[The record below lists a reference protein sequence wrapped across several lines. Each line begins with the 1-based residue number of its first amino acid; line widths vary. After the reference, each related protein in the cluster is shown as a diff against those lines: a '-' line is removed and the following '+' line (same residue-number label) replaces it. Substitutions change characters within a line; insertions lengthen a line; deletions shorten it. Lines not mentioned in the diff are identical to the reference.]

1 LSANLHSQQ
10 PIGANS
16 LQLHQRSLSVQVS
29 AVKSTKRL
37 KYAGIGQRVVHD
49 PLFVS
54 VQPDGS
60 DVWRLE
66 PVIELLKDGGV
77 RELQQQQQ
85 HEAQEELIQQ
95 QRQAYGA
102 AAESYISTAA

>member
-1 LSANLHSQQ
+1 
-10 PIGANS
+10 
-16 LQLHQRSLSVQVS
+16 VS
-29 AVKSTKRL
+29 AVKSAKRL
-37 KYAGIGQRVVHD
+37 KYAGIGQRAVHD

-77 RELQQQQQ
+77 SSSSSRRRRTSSIYVTSE
-85 HEAQEELIQQ
+85 
-95 QRQAYGA
+95 
-102 AAESYISTAA
+102 TNV

>member
-1 LSANLHSQQ
+1 LQQ
-10 PIGANS
+10 PIGAKF
-16 LQLHQRSLSVQVS
+16 LQTRQRHLSVQVS
-29 AVKSTKRL
+29 AVKSAKRL

-77 RELQQQQQ
+77 SGSSSSSSSRTRCSAAASARRDTAE
-85 HEAQEELIQQ
+85 Q
-95 QRQAYGA
+95 QR
-102 AAESYISTAA
+102 TAPPADM